1 MILVLKKV
9 KSPYVTSVAQN
20 GHVTH
25 KPEADGALI
34 LPPLPSPF
42 PPPPL
47 PPHSL
52 SVLRVFETTPR
63 YTERKGSMV
72 ERLERWTCN
81 SETPSSSPALTASW
95 ICSR

>member
-34 LPPLPSPF
+34 LPPLPSPS
-42 PPPPL
+42 PPP
-47 PPHSL
+47 SL
-52 SVLRVFETTPR
+52 SLRFTGIWNYSKVHGKESQHGR
-63 YTERKGSMV
+63 AVG
-72 ERLERWTCN
+72 
-81 SETPSSSPALTASW
+81 ALDLQFGDPEFK
-95 ICSR
+95 SRPDR

>member
-34 LPPLPSPF
+34 LPPLPSPS
-42 PPPPL
+42 PPP
-47 PPHSL
+47 SL
-52 SVLRVFETTPR
+52 SLRFT
-63 YTERKGSMV
+63 G
-72 ERLERWTCN
+72 
-81 SETPSSSPALTASW
+81 
-95 ICSR
+95 I

>member
-34 LPPLPSPF
+34 LPPLPSP
-42 PPPPL
+42 L
-47 PPHSL
+47 TL
-52 SVLRVFETTPR
+52 SPFYGYLKLLQGT
-63 YTERKGSMV
+63 RKGKAA
-72 ERLERWTCN
+72 W
-81 SETPSSSPALTASW
+81 SSGWSAGLAIRRP
-95 ICSR
+95 RVQVPP

>member
-34 LPPLPSPF
+34 LPP
-42 PPPPL
+42 PPPL
-47 PPHSL
+47 PLPSPLTL
-52 SVLRVFETTPR
+52 SPFYGYLKLLQST
-63 YTERKGSMV
+63 RKGKAA
-72 ERLERWTCN
+72 W
-81 SETPSSSPALTASW
+81 SSGWSAGLAIRRP
-95 ICSR
+95 RVQVPP

>member
-34 LPPLPSPF
+34 LPPLPSPS
-42 PPPPL
+42 PPP
-47 PPHSL
+47 SL
-52 SVLRVFETTPR
+52 SLRFTGIWNYSKVHGK
-63 YTERKGSMV
+63 ERQRGRAV
-72 ERLERWTCN
+72 G
-81 SETPSSSPALTASW
+81 ALDL
-95 ICSR
+95 